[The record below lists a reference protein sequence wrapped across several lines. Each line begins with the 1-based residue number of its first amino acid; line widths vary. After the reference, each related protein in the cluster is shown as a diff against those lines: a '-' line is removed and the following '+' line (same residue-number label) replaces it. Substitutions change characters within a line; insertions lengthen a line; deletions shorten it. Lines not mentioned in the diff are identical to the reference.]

1 MLFCTITIIIKATGI
16 ETRNN
21 EMYLLHRDIVF
32 SSLELPTKL
41 NKKPRAINGKI
52 GISSIYIP
60 NPAKADRESIAGIHN
75 IAHITIRQNAIIVQ
89 MNEALTGNEE
99 HLGQACRMRFMSPPA
114 PRLRL
119 L

>member
-1 MLFCTITIIIKATGI
+1 MLFSEITIIIKANGT

-21 EMYLLHRDIVF
+21 EMYLLHRDIFF
-32 SSLELPTKL
+32 SSLVLPTKL

-75 IAHITIRQNAIIVQ
+75 IAHITIRQSAIIVQ
-89 MNEALTGNEE
+89 MNDALTVNEE
-99 HLGQACRMRFMSPPA
+99 HLDQAFRMSFMSLA
-114 PRLRL
+114 TAQLRL
-119 L
+119 

>member
-60 NPAKADRESIAGIHN
+60 NPAKADRELSAGIHN
-75 IAHITIRQNAIIVQ
+75 IAHITIRQSAIIVQ
-89 MNEALTGNEE
+89 MNDALTVNEE
-99 HLGQACRMRFMSPPA
+99 HLDQAFRMSFMSLA
-114 PRLRL
+114 TEQLRL
-119 L
+119 